1 MEEAPI
7 PVIETKKPDNIEEKN
22 LFDFSL
28 LFNEK
33 SYKCSLKEIEES
45 NIKIIV
51 SPSNCS
57 FKIYEGEFTLYD
69 FQNLNRNFR
78 IYDNIKELEND
89 LIGYIE
95 QNKIKISEIQ
105 DNKLKLELTIIAK
118 LDNIITIILNRSK
131 VSLNINIE
139 DIFYEE
145 LEKKNKEIASLK
157 EKLKE
162 IEQKRNE
169 DLELKNKKIFELEKR
184 LEKIE
189 TSSEYNKTS
198 DNTSFKNNKYKINNI
213 EKLIKIINIK
223 DLKKEFKTIKTKKP
237 VNEICLFP
245 ESGNYIESSGPK
257 IFDKYHN
264 LIKSFDEI
272 GFCEHICIIKENF
285 LILTQK
291 NIFILLRIINA
302 KENIYKYNTFKNTLK
317 NETIKKIIKGF
328 NQDEI
333 ITSDVNGNIGFWKI
347 ELANNE
353 LKLKM
358 SNSIDMNYNSN
369 TYVFLFKHI
378 LIIGAE
384 QLYLYNIRNDI
395 NNGINL
401 KNRSTFNIKPLCWN
415 AMISINEDKNI
426 IGVGCENIAYI
437 LQIDDINEIFIIKK
451 IKIFNECH
459 TFDSLCLY
467 FNTFLL
473 LGERKG
479 NIYFYD
485 INNFELIKKIENAH
499 QIDKDSNASING
511 IVELSDGA
519 FTSFGEDRKIKIW
532 YI

>member
-1 MEEAPI
+1 MM
-7 PVIETKKPDNIEEKN
+7 ETKKPDNIEEKN
-22 LFDFSL
+22 LLDFSL

-45 NIKIIV
+45 NIKIII
-51 SPSNCS
+51 SPANCS

-118 LDNIITIILNRSK
+118 LDNIITIILNRNK
-131 VSLNINIE
+131 DSLSFNI

-145 LEKKNKEIASLK
+145 LEKKNKEINSLK

-162 IEQKRNE
+162 IEYQRNKN
-169 DLELKNKKIFELEKR
+169 LELKDKKIFELEKR
-184 LEKIE
+184 LKKIE
-189 TSSEYNKTS
+189 TSSEYNRTL
-198 DNTSFKNNKYKINNI
+198 DNTAFKANKYNDNNI
-213 EKLIKIINIK
+213 EKLIKIVNIK

-272 GFCEHICIIKENF
+272 GFCEHICIINENF

-302 KENIYKYNTFKNTLK
+302 KENIYKYNTFKNSLK
-317 NETIKKIIKGF
+317 NETIKKIIKGL

-333 ITSDVNGNIGFWKI
+333 ITSDVNGNIGLWKI
-347 ELANNE
+347 ILKDNE
-353 LKLKM
+353 LKLQM
-358 SNSIDMNYNSN
+358 FNSIKTYHNSN

-384 QLYLYNIRNDI
+384 QLYFYNIGNSYNNI

-401 KNRSTFNIKPLCWN
+401 KNKSTFNIKPLCWN
-415 AMISINEDKNI
+415 TMISINENKNI
-426 IGVGCENIAYI
+426 IGVGCENITYI
-437 LQIDDINEIFIIKK
+437 LQVDDIND
-451 IKIFNECH
+451 IKILKEIKILYENS

-467 FNTFLL
+467 FNNFLI
-473 LGERKG
+473 LGTRKG
-479 NIYFYD
+479 NIFFYD
-485 INNFELIKKIENAH
+485 INNFELINKIENAH
-499 QIDKDSNASING
+499 QIDKDSGASING

-519 FTSFGEDRKIKIW
+519 FASFGEDRKIKIW